1 MKINLFIPLICFVL
15 LLSSCSRT
23 DNNLGNEEAI
33 NVTWSLKSTV
43 GGLAGTNV
51 NFNMGT
57 VLWTFNDSSNTLTVI
72 NNNTNDDVYDG
83 LETGSYSYTMTT
95 IDGLEYLIVNEDYN
109 LGRLEYINSELTL
122 DNGIPLDGLL
132 LTFEIYIP

>member
-23 DNNLGNEEAI
+23 DDNLGNQEAI
-33 NVTWSLKSTV
+33 NVPWSLKSTV

-51 NFNMGT
+51 NFNMGM

-72 NNNTNDDVYDG
+72 NNNTNNYVYDG